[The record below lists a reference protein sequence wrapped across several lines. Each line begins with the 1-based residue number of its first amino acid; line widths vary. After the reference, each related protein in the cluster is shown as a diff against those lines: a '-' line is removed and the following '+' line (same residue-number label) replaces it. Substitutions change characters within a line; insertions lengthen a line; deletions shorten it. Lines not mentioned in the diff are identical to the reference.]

1 MYRDYLTARSPVR
14 LLEKGLHG
22 GLGDGNLGVVLAGHG
37 VGKSSFLVG
46 LALDELLRD
55 RRVLH
60 VALDE
65 SVDHVRAYYDTV
77 FNDLSSEAQL
87 EDSATVHAEADR
99 NRSIRVYGSDG
110 FHVGKLR
117 EAIALE
123 DLLQRLTRL
132 GLIHEDA
139 VVRALE
145 EETGAKPALVIL
157 DGAEKLAA
165 TDVKALREL
174 AAEADL
180 ELWLAVACGDEK
192 VGGLP
197 QRLAAAADEVSVILA
212 LEPHDRSVVLRA
224 LKDHDNPDV
233 SALHVALDPRT
244 LLLVRV

>member
-55 RRVLH
+55 RHVLH

-65 SVDHVRAYYDTV
+65 TVDHVRAYYDTV
-77 FNDLSSEAQL
+77 FSDLSAEAQL
-87 EDSATVHAEADR
+87 EDSATVQAECDR

-117 EAIALE
+117 EALE
-123 DLLQRLTRL
+123 
-132 GLIHEDA
+132 
-139 VVRALE
+139 LE
-145 EETGAKPALVIL
+145 EETDAKPALVIL
-157 DGAEKLAA
+157 DGAEKLAS

-174 AAEADL
+174 AGEANL
-180 ELWLAVACGDEK
+180 ELWLAVACGEEK
-192 VGGLP
+192 VDGLP
-197 QRLAAAADEVSVILA
+197 ERLAAASGEVSVILA
-212 LEPHDRSVVLRA
+212 LEPRDGAVALRA
-224 LKDHDNPDV
+224 LKDHDSPDV

-244 LLLVRV
+244 LLLVRN